1 MGSVKTWLAAVAM
14 LATAATSWASGAQNL
29 FSTMDRGAQAPTKPN
44 VTVRIASAHQGLTP
58 QADNRLAVV
67 LTHEPGWHT
76 YWRMPGDAGLP
87 TQFAFSVPAD
97 LKVTEPRFPLP
108 ERLATQDIVSFG
120 YGDTAVFPFEVEVPR
135 FPEGRAANL
144 KVQGSFLACKD
155 VCIPGEATAELRLP
169 YAVAPAQTEDAQLI
183 EAAQKSVPEI
193 SNINGLRAVYED
205 NRLKVTIPTNAVH
218 IAKDLTFFPL
228 QEYALTL
235 VDGTRYSREEDGT
248 VALSMT
254 LSPNFKEAPTTTLP
268 GVLVADGGPAK
279 GGWAIET
286 TLPLEK
292 GTVPVPPAFTG
303 DLPVPQTEVSVTTL
317 TALLFAF
324 LGGLILNLMP
334 CVFPILSLKI
344 LQLVEGYRRGE
355 RLLPHGIAFTAGVL
369 VTMCALSGI
378 LLALRG
384 IGLALGWGFQ
394 LQSPWVVSLLIVL
407 FVAITL
413 NLFGIFEFTAATH
426 LADSRAARNAPK
438 SGVKSSFFT
447 GMLAVIVASPCT
459 APFMGAA
466 LGYAV
471 TQPAIEA
478 LAVFIALGFG
488 MALPWLLLCIF
499 PGWSR
504 LLPKPGAWMDVFRKV
519 MAIPMA
525 LAVVWL
531 AWVLSKQI
539 SLNGMLLMLAAS
551 GATAVFLW
559 LLGRE
564 QWGRGRN
571 RALMGVTALVTASII
586 GVIATGIFDRDGDV
600 SGHGHWQP
608 WSDQAVT
615 KALADGRP
623 VFVDFTAAW
632 CVTCQANKVAALNR
646 DEVQAAFQKQN
657 FVLLIGDWTNHDPA
671 ITEILAKFG
680 RSGVPLYLVYRPD
693 GTVDVLPELLTPSIV
708 IDALE
713 KH

>member
-1 MGSVKTWLAAVAM
+1 MGSVKTWLAAVAT

-29 FSTMDRGAQAPTKPN
+29 FSTLDRGAQAPAQPN
-44 VTVRIASAHQGLTP
+44 VTVRIASVHEGLTP

-87 TQFAFSVPAD
+87 TQFSFSVPSD
-97 LKVTEPRFPLP
+97 LKVTEPQFPLP

-120 YGDTAVFPFEVEVPR
+120 YSDTAVFPFELDVPR
-135 FPEGRAANL
+135 FPEGRAANIR
-144 KVQGSFLACKD
+144 VHVSFLACKD

-169 YAVAPAQTEDAQLI
+169 YVVAPAKTEDAPLI
-183 EAAQKSVPEI
+183 EAAQKNIPELSSI
-193 SNINGLRAVYED
+193 ADLRAIYED
-205 NRLKVTIPTNAVH
+205 NRLKVTIPADAVH

-228 QEYALTL
+228 KEYALSL
-235 VDGTRYSREEDGT
+235 VDGTRYTREKDGS
-248 VALSMT
+248 VALTMT
-254 LSPNFKEAPTTTLP
+254 LSPNFTEAPMATLP
-268 GVLVADGGPAK
+268 GVLVADGGPAN
-279 GGWAIET
+279 GGWALET

-292 GTVPVPPAFTG
+292 GTVPIPPAFTG
-303 DLPVPQTEVSVTTL
+303 DSPIPNIKVSITTL

-344 LQLVEGYRRGE
+344 LQLVEGYRQGE
-355 RLLPHGIAFTAGVL
+355 RLLPHGVAFTLGVL

-378 LLALRG
+378 LLGLRS

-413 NLFGIFEFTAATH
+413 NLFGLFEFTAATH
-426 LADSRAARNAPK
+426 LADSRAARNTPK

-447 GMLAVIVASPCT
+447 GMLAVIIASPCT

-504 LLPKPGAWMDVFRKV
+504 LLPKPGAWMDIFRKA

-539 SLNGMLLMLAAS
+539 NLNGMLLMLAAS

-571 RALMGVTALVTASII
+571 RALMGVTACVTVSII
-586 GVIATGIFDRDGDV
+586 GTIATGIFDRNGNV
-600 SGHGHWQP
+600 ASHGNWQP

-615 KALADGRP
+615 TALAEGRP

-646 DEVQAAFQKQN
+646 NDVQTVFQKKN
-657 FVLLIGDWTNHDPA
+657 FVLLVGDWTNHDPA
-671 ITEILAKFG
+671 ITEILANFG
-680 RSGVPLYLVYRPD
+680 RSGVPLYLIYRPD
-693 GTVDVLPELLTPSIV
+693 GTVDILPELLTPSIV
-708 IDALE
+708 IDAIE
-713 KH
+713 KP